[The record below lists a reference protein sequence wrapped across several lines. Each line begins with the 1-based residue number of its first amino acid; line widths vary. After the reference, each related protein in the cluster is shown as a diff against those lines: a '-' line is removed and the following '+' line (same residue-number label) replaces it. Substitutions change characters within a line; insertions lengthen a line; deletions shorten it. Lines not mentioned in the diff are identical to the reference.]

1 MRILLTGYKG
11 YISAMAGPILCSVTY
26 EVTGLDTDGAAED
39 DFSVSTKDNKHYAR
53 HHRNH

>member
-53 HHRNH
+53 DHRNH